1 MSYTG
6 TIQNGQLVLTNPIT
20 LPEGTAVVVSIES
33 VENADAPVQGSLDW
47 LSEVEK
53 LARPRQWPEGYAR
66 NLDQHLSASHR
77 P

>member
-6 TIQNGQLVLTNPIT
+6 IIQKGQVVLTNPVI
-20 LPEGTAVVVSIES
+20 LPEGASVIVSIES
-33 VENADAPVQGSLDW
+33 VENADAPAQDSLDW